1 MTTIGS
7 LNSFGSGLDVE
18 AIVKAL
24 VDADVAPKTNHLN
37 RREAELTAELSA
49 VGSLKSKL
57 SDLNTAIEDLA
68 DGTAFDL
75 LKIDSPDAVSIVQ
88 TGSPAIGRYGVNISQ
103 LADSQVLASSGFTSA
118 STVVGTGT
126 LTFKLGQP
134 SYVSGTSGA
143 YSGFTA
149 VDSKTVSVTIDSSN
163 NTLSGIR
170 DAVNASSVGITASLV
185 VDGSETRLLFTAD
198 DSGAN
203 TAISISAD
211 DADDNDGDT
220 SGLSQLAYNVD
231 SGSFVGN
238 STGAMSEVRSSKDAV
253 FSLNGLSLTNS
264 SNTIVG
270 LVDGL
275 DFTLNSVTSSEA
287 AVVITKDTAAIEAK
301 VKSFVDAYN
310 DYKKTFDS
318 LTDYELD
325 TGVLSGDSTARRLQS
340 VIRSSITDVIDNSN
354 TSITALS
361 ELGVEADRYGDLSLD
376 SAKFQSKLSST
387 PEDMKLFFS
396 GNVVTSGLSDN
407 TDSAGMADRLKS
419 SIDDYITVSTGMLST
434 KETRI
439 DSALEDITDDRLDV
453 LARMTSLEERY
464 TKQFTAMDTLVS
476 QLRSTSD
483 FLTNQMDALKA
494 AANR

>member
-1 MTTIGS
+1 MATIGS

-18 AIVKAL
+18 TIVKAL

-57 SDLNTAIEDLA
+57 SELNTTIEDLA

-88 TGSPAIGRYGVNISQ
+88 TGSPSIGRYGVNITQ
-103 LADSQVLASSGFTSA
+103 LADSQVLASGGFASA
-118 STVVGTGT
+118 ATVVGTGT
-126 LTFKLGQP
+126 LTFNIGEP
-134 SYVSGTSGA
+134 SYAAGSSGA
-143 YSGFTA
+143 YSGFA
-149 VDSKTVSVTIDSSN
+149 PVSSKTVSVTIDSSN

-185 VDGSETRLLFTAD
+185 VDGSQTRLLFTAD
-198 DSGAN
+198 ESGAS
-203 TAISISAD
+203 TAISITTD
-211 DADDNDGDT
+211 DADENDGDS
-220 SGLSQLAYNVD
+220 SGLSQLAYNID

-238 STGAMSEVRSSKDAV
+238 LSEVRSSKDAV

-264 SNTIVG
+264 SNTIAG

-301 VKSFVDAYN
+301 VQSFVTAYN

-340 VIRSSITDVIDNSN
+340 VIRSSITDVVDNAN
-354 TSITALS
+354 TSIAALS
-361 ELGVEADRYGDLSLD
+361 ELGIEADRYGDLSLD
-376 SAKFQSKLSST
+376 SATFQSKLSSK

-419 SIDDYITVSTGMLST
+419 SIDDYITASTGMLST

-453 LARMTSLEERY
+453 VARMTSLEERY

-483 FLTNQMDALKA
+483 FLTYQMDALKA

>member
-1 MTTIGS
+1 MATIGS

-18 AIVKAL
+18 TIVKAL

-57 SDLNTAIEDLA
+57 SELNTTIEDLA
-68 DGTAFDL
+68 DCTAFDL

-88 TGSPAIGRYGVNISQ
+88 TGSPSIGRYGVNITQ
-103 LADSQVLASSGFTSA
+103 LADSQVLASGGFASA
-118 STVVGTGT
+118 ATVVGTGT
-126 LTFKLGQP
+126 LTFNIGEP
-134 SYVSGTSGA
+134 SYAAGSSGA
-143 YSGFTA
+143 YSGFA
-149 VDSKTVSVTIDSSN
+149 PVSSKTVSVTIDSSN

-185 VDGSETRLLFTAD
+185 VDGSQTRLLFTAD
-198 DSGAN
+198 ESGAS
-203 TAISISAD
+203 TAISITTD
-211 DADDNDGDT
+211 DADENDGDS
-220 SGLSQLAYNVD
+220 SGLSQLAYNID

-238 STGAMSEVRSSKDAV
+238 LSEVRSSKDAV

-264 SNTIVG
+264 SNTIAG

-301 VKSFVDAYN
+301 VQSFVTAYN

-340 VIRSSITDVIDNSN
+340 VIRSSITDVVDNAN
-354 TSITALS
+354 TSIAALS
-361 ELGVEADRYGDLSLD
+361 ELGIEADRYGDLSLD
-376 SAKFQSKLSST
+376 SATFQSKLSSK

-419 SIDDYITVSTGMLST
+419 SIDDYITASTGMLST

-453 LARMTSLEERY
+453 VARMTSLEERY

>member
-1 MTTIGS
+1 MATIGS

-18 AIVKAL
+18 TIVKAL

-57 SDLNTAIEDLA
+57 SDLNATIEGLA

-88 TGSPAIGRYGVNISQ
+88 TGSPAIGRYSVNISQ
-103 LADSQVLASSGFTSA
+103 LADSQVLASSGFASS

-149 VDSKTVSVTIDSSN
+149 DDSKTVSVTIDSSN

-211 DADDNDGDT
+211 DADDNDSDT
-220 SGLSQLAYNVD
+220 SGLSQLAYNID

-264 SNTIVG
+264 SNTIAG

-287 AVVITKDTAAIEAK
+287 AVVIAKDTAAIEAK
-301 VKSFVDAYN
+301 VQSFVTAYN

-318 LTDYELD
+318 LTDHELD

-354 TSITALS
+354 TSIAALS
-361 ELGVEADRYGDLSLD
+361 ELGIEADRYGDLSLD
-376 SAKFQSKLSST
+376 SATFQSKLSSK

-396 GNVVTSGLSDN
+396 GNLVTSGLLDN

-419 SIDDYITVSTGMLST
+419 SIDDYITASTGMLST

-439 DSALEDITDDRLDV
+439 DSALDDITDDRLDV

>member
-1 MTTIGS
+1 MATIGS

-18 AIVKAL
+18 TIVKAL

-57 SDLNTAIEDLA
+57 SELNTTIEDLA

-88 TGSPAIGRYGVNISQ
+88 TGSPSIGRYGVNITQ
-103 LADSQVLASSGFTSA
+103 LADSQVLASGGFASA
-118 STVVGTGT
+118 ATVVGTGT
-126 LTFKLGQP
+126 LTFNIGEP
-134 SYVSGTSGA
+134 SYAAGSSGA
-143 YSGFTA
+143 YSGFA
-149 VDSKTVSVTIDSSN
+149 PVSSKTVSVTIDSSN

-185 VDGSETRLLFTAD
+185 VDGSQTRLLFTAD
-198 DSGAN
+198 ESGAS
-203 TAISISAD
+203 TAISITTD
-211 DADDNDGDT
+211 DADENDGDS
-220 SGLSQLAYNVD
+220 SGLSQLAYNID

-238 STGAMSEVRSSKDAV
+238 LSEVRSSKDAV
-253 FSLNGLSLTNS
+253 FLLNGLSLTNS
-264 SNTIVG
+264 SNTIAG

-301 VKSFVDAYN
+301 VQSFVTAYN

-340 VIRSSITDVIDNSN
+340 VIRSSITDVVDNAN
-354 TSITALS
+354 TSIAALS
-361 ELGVEADRYGDLSLD
+361 ELGIEADRYGDLSLD
-376 SAKFQSKLSST
+376 SATFQSKLSSK

-419 SIDDYITVSTGMLST
+419 SIDDYITASTGMLST

-453 LARMTSLEERY
+453 VARMTSLEERY

>member
-1 MTTIGS
+1 MATIGS

-18 AIVKAL
+18 TIVKAL

-57 SDLNTAIEDLA
+57 SELNTTIEDLA

-88 TGSPAIGRYGVNISQ
+88 TGSPSIGRYGVNITQ
-103 LADSQVLASSGFTSA
+103 LADSQVLASGGFASA
-118 STVVGTGT
+118 ATVVGTGT
-126 LTFKLGQP
+126 LTFNIGEP
-134 SYVSGTSGA
+134 SYAAGSSGA
-143 YSGFTA
+143 YSGFA
-149 VDSKTVSVTIDSSN
+149 PVSSKTVSVTIDSSN

-185 VDGSETRLLFTAD
+185 VDGSQTRLLFTAD
-198 DSGAN
+198 ESGAS
-203 TAISISAD
+203 TAISITTD
-211 DADDNDGDT
+211 DADENDGDS
-220 SGLSQLAYNVD
+220 SGLSQLAYNID

-238 STGAMSEVRSSKDAV
+238 LSEVRSSKDAV

-264 SNTIVG
+264 SNTIAG

-301 VKSFVDAYN
+301 VQSFVIAYN

-340 VIRSSITDVIDNSN
+340 VIRSSITDVVDNAN
-354 TSITALS
+354 TSIAALS
-361 ELGVEADRYGDLSLD
+361 ELGIEADRYGDLSLD
-376 SAKFQSKLSST
+376 SATFQSKLSSK
-387 PEDMKLFFS
+387 PEDMKLFS

-419 SIDDYITVSTGMLST
+419 SIDDYITASTGMLST

-453 LARMTSLEERY
+453 VARMTSLEERY

>member
-1 MTTIGS
+1 MATIGS

-18 AIVKAL
+18 TIVKAL

-57 SDLNTAIEDLA
+57 SDLNATIEGLA

-103 LADSQVLASSGFTSA
+103 LADSQVLASSGFASS

-149 VDSKTVSVTIDSSN
+149 DDSKTVSVTIDSSN

-198 DSGAN
+198 DSGAS
-203 TAISISAD
+203 TTISISAD
-211 DADDNDGDT
+211 DADNDDADT
-220 SGLSQLAYNVD
+220 SGLSQLAYNID

-238 STGAMSEVRSSKDAV
+238 STGGMSEVRSSKDAV

-264 SNTIVG
+264 SNTIAG

-301 VKSFVDAYN
+301 VQSFVTAYN

-354 TSITALS
+354 TSIAALT
-361 ELGVEADRYGDLSLD
+361 ELGIEADRYGDLSLD
-376 SAKFQSKLSST
+376 TATFQSKLSAT
-387 PEDMKLFFS
+387 PEDMRLFFS
-396 GNVVTSGLSDN
+396 GNTVTSGLSDN

-419 SIDDYITVSTGMLST
+419 SIDDYITASTGMLST

-439 DSALEDITDDRLDV
+439 DSALDDITDDRLDV

>member
-1 MTTIGS
+1 MATIGS

-18 AIVKAL
+18 TIVKAL

-57 SDLNTAIEDLA
+57 SELNTTIEDLA

-88 TGSPAIGRYGVNISQ
+88 TGSPSIGRYGVNITQ
-103 LADSQVLASSGFTSA
+103 LADSQVLASGGFASA
-118 STVVGTGT
+118 ATVVGTGT
-126 LTFKLGQP
+126 LTFNIGEP
-134 SYVSGTSGA
+134 SYAAGSSGA
-143 YSGFTA
+143 YSGFA
-149 VDSKTVSVTIDSSN
+149 PVSSKTVSVTIDSSN

-185 VDGSETRLLFTAD
+185 VDGSQTRLLFTAD
-198 DSGAN
+198 ESGAS
-203 TAISISAD
+203 TAISITTD
-211 DADDNDGDT
+211 DADENDGDS
-220 SGLSQLAYNVD
+220 SGLSQLAYNID

-238 STGAMSEVRSSKDAV
+238 LSEVRSSKDAV

-264 SNTIVG
+264 SNTIAG

-301 VKSFVDAYN
+301 VQSFVNAYN

-340 VIRSSITDVIDNSN
+340 VIRSSITDVVDNAN
-354 TSITALS
+354 TSIAALS
-361 ELGVEADRYGDLSLD
+361 ELGIEADRYGDLSLD
-376 SAKFQSKLSST
+376 SATFQSKLSSK

-419 SIDDYITVSTGMLST
+419 SIDDYITASTGMLST

-453 LARMTSLEERY
+453 VARMTSLEERY